1 MDLTGKKVIVVG
13 AGISGFAAAK
23 LAKKLGAT
31 VIMSDANE
39 NVDQKHDLK
48 PLRDAG
54 VEIVLGKQTE
64 ALFEDADLVI
74 ISPAVP
80 RHIPIFEKVGQ
91 SVPIISEVEFAYKLA
106 KAPIFA
112 VTGTN
117 GKTTTTMLLGEL
129 MKTIYGKNNVG
140 VGGNIGTPLCEECY
154 RIGEDGCIVAEISSY
169 QMEASSEFTTKGA
182 AILNVTPDHLARH
195 KTMDVY
201 QAEKEKVFAHHTKDD
216 FLVLN
221 YDDERT
227 RSMAQRAKSTIC
239 FFSSSQE
246 LEEGAFVKDG
256 QLVIRWHGML
266 HVICKVDEMQIKGAH
281 NIENALAAVS
291 LAFLAGG
298 DTVKMAQVLKDFAPV
313 EHRIEPVRTLDG
325 VTYYNDSKAT
335 NPEAANKAIGTFEHI
350 ILIAGGDDKKTPLDE
365 FYALVNEHVDKL
377 ILVGDATARFEAEAL
392 KHKYPAVNIYKA
404 GYSMEKAV
412 ELAHDMAKAP
422 QVVLLSPACASFDM
436 YDGYEAR
443 GRDFK
448 RIVNELK

>member
-39 NVDQKHDLK
+39 NVEQKHDLK

-443 GRDFK
+443 GHDFK

>member
-64 ALFEDADLVI
+64 ALFKNADLVI

-266 HVICKVDEMQIKGAH
+266 HAICRVDEMQIKGAH

-313 EHRIEPVRTLDG
+313 EHRIEPVRTLNG

>member
-39 NVDQKHDLK
+39 NVEQKHDLK

-335 NPEAANKAIGTFEHI
+335 NPEAANKAICTFEHI

>member
-64 ALFEDADLVI
+64 ALFKNADLVI

-313 EHRIEPVRTLDG
+313 EHRIEPVRTLNG

>member
-1 MDLTGKKVIVVG
+1 MDLTNKKVIVVG

-23 LAKKLGAT
+23 LAKKLGAD
-31 VIMSDANE
+31 VVMSDADE
-39 NVDQKHDLK
+39 NVEQKHDLR

-54 VEIVLGKQTE
+54 IKIALGRQTE
-64 ALFEDADLVI
+64 DLFESSDLVI

-91 SVPIISEVEFAYKLA
+91 KIPIISEVEFAYKLA

-129 MKTIYGKNNVG
+129 MKTVYGKDNVG

-154 RIGEDGCIVAEISSY
+154 RVGRDGCIVAEISSY
-169 QMEASSEFTTKGA
+169 QMEASDEFTTKGA

-201 QAEKEKVFAHHTKDD
+201 QTEKEKVFAHHTKDD

-221 YDDERT
+221 YDDPRT
-227 RSMAQRAKSTIC
+227 RSMAEKAKSTVC
-239 FFSSSQE
+239 FFSSSRE

-266 HVICKVDEMQIKGAH
+266 HIICKTDDMQIKGTH
-281 NIENALAAVS
+281 NIENALAALA

-298 DTVKMAQVLKDFAPV
+298 DTADMAKVVKEFAPV
-313 EHRIEPVRTLDG
+313 EHRIEPVRILNG

-350 ILIAGGDDKKTPLDE
+350 ILIAGGDDKKTPLDD
-365 FYALVNEHVDKL
+365 FYTLVSRHVDKL
-377 ILVGDATARFEAEAL
+377 ILVGDAAERFKKEAL
-392 KHKYPAVNIYKA
+392 RHDYPAQNIYEA

-412 ELAHDMAKAP
+412 KMAYNMAKAP

-436 YDGYEAR
+436 YDGYETR

>member
-64 ALFEDADLVI
+64 ALFKDADLVI

-313 EHRIEPVRTLDG
+313 EHRIEPVKTIDG

>member
-39 NVDQKHDLK
+39 NVEQKHDLK

-377 ILVGDATARFEAEAL
+377 ILVGDATVRFEAEAL

>member
-39 NVDQKHDLK
+39 NVEQKHDLK

-313 EHRIEPVRTLDG
+313 EHRIEPVRTNRY
-325 VTYYNDSKAT
+325 TYSYNDSKAT

>member
-1 MDLTGKKVIVVG
+1 MDLTNKKVIVVG

-23 LAKKLGAT
+23 LAKKLGAD
-31 VIMSDANE
+31 VVMSDADE
-39 NVDQKHDLK
+39 NVEQKHDLR

-54 VEIVLGKQTE
+54 IKIALGRQTE
-64 ALFEDADLVI
+64 DMFESSDLVI

-91 SVPIISEVEFAYKLA
+91 KIPIISEVEFAYKLA

-129 MKTIYGKNNVG
+129 MKTVYGKDNVG

-154 RIGEDGCIVAEISSY
+154 RVGRDGCIVAEISSY
-169 QMEASSEFTTKGA
+169 QMEASDEFTTKGA

-201 QAEKEKVFAHHTKDD
+201 QTEKEKVFAHHTKDD

-221 YDDERT
+221 YDDPRT
-227 RSMAQRAKSTIC
+227 RSMAEKAKSTVC
-239 FFSSSQE
+239 FFSSSRE

-266 HVICKVDEMQIKGAH
+266 HIICKTDDMQIKGTH
-281 NIENALAAVS
+281 NIENALAALA

-298 DTVKMAQVLKDFAPV
+298 DTADMAKVVKEFAPV
-313 EHRIEPVRTLDG
+313 EHRIEPVRILNG

-350 ILIAGGDDKKTPLDE
+350 ILIAGGDDKKTPLDD
-365 FYALVNEHVDKL
+365 FYTLVSRHVDKL
-377 ILVGDATARFEAEAL
+377 ILVGDAAERFKKEAL
-392 KHKYPAVNIYKA
+392 RHDYPAQNIYEA

-412 ELAHDMAKAP
+412 KMAYNMAKAP

-436 YDGYEAR
+436 YDGYETR

>member
-64 ALFEDADLVI
+64 ALFKDADLVI

-313 EHRIEPVRTLDG
+313 EHRIEPVRTLNG

>member
-1 MDLTGKKVIVVG
+1 MDLDNKKVIVIG
-13 AGISGFAAAK
+13 GGISGFAAAK
-23 LAKKLGAT
+23 LAKKLGAN
-31 VIMSDANE
+31 VILSDANE
-39 NVDQKHDLK
+39 KLREKHDLTS
-48 PLRDAG
+48 LENLG
-54 VEIVLGKQTE
+54 IEIILGKQTKDLLE
-64 ALFEDADLVI
+64 TADLII

-80 RHIPIFEKVGQ
+80 RHLPLFEEVGQ
-91 SVPIISEVEFAYKLA
+91 NVKIISEVEFAYKLA

-129 MKTIYGKNNVG
+129 MKTIYGEDNVG

-154 RIGEDGCIVAEISSY
+154 RIDKNGCIVAEISSY

-195 KTMDVY
+195 KTMEVY

-221 YDDERT
+221 YDDEHT
-227 RSMAQRAKSTIC
+227 RDMAKRANSTIC

-246 LEEGAFVKDG
+246 LEEGAFVKDNK
-256 QLVIRWHGML
+256 LVIRWKGLL
-266 HVICKVDEMQIKGAH
+266 HIICEVNDMQIKGSH
-281 NIENALAAVS
+281 NIENALAALS

-298 DTVKMAQVLKDFAPV
+298 DTVKMAEALKRFAPV
-313 EHRIEPVRTLDG
+313 EHRIEPVETING

-335 NPEAANKAIGTFEHI
+335 NPEAANKAIATFRHV
-350 ILIAGGDDKKTPLDE
+350 ILIAGGDDKRTPLDD
-365 FYALVNEHVDKL
+365 FYALVNERVDKL
-377 ILVGDATARFEAEAL
+377 ILIGEGAERFKEEAL
-392 KHKYPAVNIYKA
+392 KHDYPLDQIYEA
-404 GYSMEKAV
+404 GYSMEEAV
-412 ELAHDMAKAP
+412 AYAHKIAKAP

-436 YDGYEAR
+436 YAGYEAR

-448 RIVNELK
+448 RIVNNLK